1 MLRKEIVQGSSE
13 HVVKK
18 PKYTRN
24 TLRDDLKATRY
35 STPTQHAKYYAE
47 VRARDG
53 SYKNAS
59 FCLSRAVKA
68 VAMSHGMDNLGTM
81 DSPDT
86 PIDSTHGPLHTFQ
99 LLWQDGCVGQD
110 VGLCS

>member
-1 MLRKEIVQGSSE
+1 MLPEELAQESSE

-24 TLRDDLKATRY
+24 TLRDNLKATRY

-47 VRARDG
+47 TKARDG
-53 SYKNAS
+53 SYENAS
-59 FCLSRAVKA
+59 FCVSRAIKA
-68 VAMSHGMDNLGTM
+68 VSASRGMDNLGTL

-86 PIDSTHGPLHTFQ
+86 PIDTTYGPSKPGMAEFRRVSIALFIY
-99 LLWQDGCVGQD
+99 CF
-110 VGLCS
+110 